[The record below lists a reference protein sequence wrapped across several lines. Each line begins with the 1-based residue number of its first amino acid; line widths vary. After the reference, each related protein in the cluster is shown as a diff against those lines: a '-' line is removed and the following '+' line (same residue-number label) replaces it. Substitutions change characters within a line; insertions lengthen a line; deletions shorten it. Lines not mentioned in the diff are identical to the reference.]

1 MDKFNQR
8 KTHGGYKESLAPLHK
23 KRINFLSWLK
33 EDLNVSSKDVSRNL
47 GNGIKATDYCITA
60 IYLGLRF
67 RPKSFNDLLKFTQRC
82 GGDVDT

>member
-1 MDKFNQR
+1 M
-8 KTHGGYKESLAPLHK
+8 
-23 KRINFLSWLK
+23 
-33 EDLNVSSKDVSRNL
+33 NVLVKNL